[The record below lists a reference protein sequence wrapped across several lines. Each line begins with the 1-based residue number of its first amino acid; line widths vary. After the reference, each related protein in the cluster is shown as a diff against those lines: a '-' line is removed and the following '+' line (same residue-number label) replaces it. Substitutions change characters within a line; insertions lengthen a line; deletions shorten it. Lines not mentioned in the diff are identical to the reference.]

1 MFQDE
6 DGVNSVPLSWL
17 SPGQLTMIKQFAFL
31 LWINF
36 LQIQWAAVA
45 HHRAPAVVS
54 QGWRQRGLGR
64 SGEMHGRVCLWPMKL
79 YEMLALVQTLAP
91 QGQKCLNVDYVQ
103 LNQRRKLPTH
113 HFWWAGL
120 QSPLLSML
128 GLLGTQSKRSVLS
141 FAKNFLVL
149 TPASWSA
156 FPKPGS
162 RLPVSPALVPWP
174 SRMAE
179 DSGPT
184 SLPCVSTQGLHLLS
198 SSQLLFSWTR
208 MSNNHDF
215 AICKTKQNNKKTKD
229 NITAGMEWKLTVR
242 PPKNAKNRVR
252 EVSHLSP
259 CLTVSWVW

>member
-64 SGEMHGRVCLWPMKL
+64 SGEMHGRVCLWPMEL

-120 QSPLLSML
+120 QSPLLSVL
-128 GLLGTQSKRSVLS
+128 GLLGTQPKRSVLS